1 MIRSNNLRAGIV
13 LAFAGVVSVPAFA
26 DDAALQKQV
35 ESLRAAMEAQ
45 KAQLEAQAR
54 LLAEQQAQLEALTQQ
69 LQQPKPAAPATEPPK
84 LAAQEAPKVT
94 FANNRPT
101 IATADGRSSISV
113 RANVQ
118 LDGAMYGE
126 SPAGPLDQDFRR
138 GSVGGTPNR
147 ENSAARDF
155 SDGFYFRRARFGVEG
170 LIARDWNYRLLL
182 ELGGSGTEG
191 PTRINDAWIAYNGF
205 APFSFQLGAFSPPAN
220 MDDGTSPE
228 DLPFL
233 ERASASE
240 LSRALGG
247 ADGRIG
253 LGVKASGKRY
263 MSALTFTTRTVNDA
277 EVFDTQLAAV
287 ARAGFLVATSD
298 DYNVHLGANG
308 TYVFQAADQGL
319 GATPRNPLRFRDR
332 PEIRV
337 DSVRLIDTGSIDAEG
352 ASSYGLE
359 FGANYKSFYLQGEHF
374 WFDVQRRGSSTLPD
388 PDFKGYYLQ
397 ASWMPTG
404 ERRRYNMATGSFQG
418 PRPLVP
424 FSSNGGFGA
433 FEIAARYSRM
443 NLNFMEGLEGT
454 AAAAESVRGGDQA
467 VTTLGI
473 NWYPNPNMKLML
485 DYLMIDV
492 DRLNPAGPGNTAPF
506 GAAPNTP
513 PIGVQIGQ
521 DLDVIALR
529 SQFSF

>member
-1 MIRSNNLRAGIV
+1 
-13 LAFAGVVSVPAFA
+13 
-26 DDAALQKQV
+26 
-35 ESLRAAMEAQ
+35 
-45 KAQLEAQAR
+45 
-54 LLAEQQAQLEALTQQ
+54 
-69 LQQPKPAAPATEPPK
+69 
-84 LAAQEAPKVT
+84 
-94 FANNRPT
+94 
-101 IATADGRSSISV
+101 
-113 RANVQ
+113 
-118 LDGAMYGE
+118 
-126 SPAGPLDQDFRR
+126 
-138 GSVGGTPNR
+138 
-147 ENSAARDF
+147 
-155 SDGFYFRRARFGVEG
+155 
-170 LIARDWNYRLLL
+170 
-182 ELGGSGTEG
+182 
-191 PTRINDAWIAYNGF
+191 
-205 APFSFQLGAFSPPAN
+205 
-220 MDDGTSPE
+220 
-228 DLPFL
+228 
-233 ERASASE
+233 
-240 LSRALGG
+240 
-247 ADGRIG
+247 
-253 LGVKASGKRY
+253 

-374 WFDVQRRGSSTLPD
+374 WFDVQRPGSSTLPD

-418 PRPLVP
+418 PRPWVP